1 MQQYVFSSFP
11 FFSFLPLPIYRNI
24 ENIHNENIRFIYLLF
39 ILAASSQI
47 RSLYRY
53 GHMAECTSFWTDFK
67 FCLSLRALSAEERRV
82 AWIQNR
88 AEWWV
93 TRRMGGSSEDV
104 WEVRKYVPL
113 FHLSPFSPFTRQL
126 SRRGGY

>member
-1 MQQYVFSSFP
+1 
-11 FFSFLPLPIYRNI
+11 
-24 ENIHNENIRFIYLLF
+24 
-39 ILAASSQI
+39 
-47 RSLYRY
+47 
-53 GHMAECTSFWTDFK
+53 MAECTSFWTDFK

-88 AEWWV
+88 AEWWA

-104 WEVRKYVPL
+104 WEVRKYVP
-113 FHLSPFSPFTRQL
+113 FPLSPFTYHL